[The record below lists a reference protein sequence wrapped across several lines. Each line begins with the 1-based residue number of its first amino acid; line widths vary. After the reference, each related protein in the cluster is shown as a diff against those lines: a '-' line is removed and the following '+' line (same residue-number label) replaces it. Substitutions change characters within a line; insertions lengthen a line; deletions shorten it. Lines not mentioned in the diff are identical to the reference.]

1 MSKTQTIII
10 NNANEFYEIPEPKE
24 LLKNI
29 GVCFVLHLNTNTT
42 IKNITSLSTKIEAK
56 QFFMYNSDIFKL
68 YLERIIN
75 LDILPDNF
83 YMFIDEILYL
93 IKSKNMTENV
103 DDYWQDMIIHREKNK

>member
-29 GVCFVLHLNTNTT
+29 GVCFVLHLNTNTS
-42 IKNITSLSTKIEAK
+42 IKNITSLSTKIETK

-93 IKSKNMTENV
+93 IKSKNMV
-103 DDYWQDMIIHREKNK
+103 DSVDEYWRNIIIQREKK